1 MSFENRV
8 VLSRHELEKIV
19 ERVSQFPKVDKF
31 SLIEQSCG
39 IGDNLLLQFN
49 ITINEVSGT
58 FSIEISGVETW

>member
-19 ERVSQFPKVDKF
+19 EMVSQFPKVDKF

-58 FSIEISGVETW
+58 FSTEISGVETW

>member
-8 VLSRHELEKIV
+8 VFSRHELEKIV
-19 ERVSQFPKVDKF
+19 ERVSHFPKLDNF

>member
-8 VLSRHELEKIV
+8 VLSREELKKITNMV
-19 ERVSQFPKVDKF
+19 AKFPEVDKF

-58 FSIEISGVETW
+58 FSIEISGVENW